1 MKDLG
6 SIKNPEKEVAK
17 LAAKVKVAEFF
28 MNSAIMGTVN
38 FIAIKTAGA
47 PPFVEAW
54 KVENAEDEK
63 THIHVQA
70 FGSRHRGEMVISNM
84 PTHDSVLLF
93 GSGKKFDGSALFVQK
108 YGDIYTVVY
117 HRDKDG
123 KKDCFRLTSTRDK
136 YLVQIILF
144 LMEDAFQD
152 ADVHA
157 VEDALN
163 LLVASEEEDRE

>member
-1 MKDLG
+1 MKIL
-6 SIKNPEKEVAK
+6 SSMKNPQQELAK
-17 LAAKVKVAEFF
+17 LVEKVKEAEFF
-28 MNSAIMGTVN
+28 LDSGIVGTLN
-38 FIAIKTAGA
+38 FIAIKAA
-47 PPFVEAW
+47 ESPPFVEAW
-54 KVENAEDEK
+54 EVENAEDEK

-108 YGDIYTVVY
+108 FDDIYTVVY